1 MHFMSKQAEFTTKD
15 AGIANLKESV
25 KARDQMGG
33 AMYWTLLNEDCCE
46 IANKI
51 VGLGVT
57 PAEKEEIA
65 NILGKE
71 NFR

>member
-1 MHFMSKQAEFTTKD
+1 MNYMQKQAEFTTKE
-15 AGIANLKESV
+15 AGVENLKEAV

-57 PAEKEEIA
+57 AEEKEEIA